1 TPPAPTSPPRAW
13 GSVSA
18 SRLVALLAVA
28 AAAVLACGGDD
39 PCESVAGPA
48 VVASV
53 DLSPDDPQLAVGH
66 SLQLVA
72 VPRSA
77 CGNRVA
83 DADVAWSSGSPAV
96 ASVSGNG
103 MVTGEGLG
111 TAVIT

>member
-1 TPPAPTSPPRAW
+1 MPPARTMPRRAW
-13 GSVSA
+13 DSVSA
-18 SRLVALLAVA
+18 SRLAMLLA
-28 AAAVLACGGDD
+28 AAAAAALACGGDD

-53 DLSPDDPQLAVGH
+53 DLSPDDPDVALGQSV
-66 SLQLVA
+66 QLVA

-83 DADVAWSSGSPAV
+83 DASVAWSSGAPAV
-96 ASVSGNG
+96 ASVSATG

-111 TAVIT
+111 TALI